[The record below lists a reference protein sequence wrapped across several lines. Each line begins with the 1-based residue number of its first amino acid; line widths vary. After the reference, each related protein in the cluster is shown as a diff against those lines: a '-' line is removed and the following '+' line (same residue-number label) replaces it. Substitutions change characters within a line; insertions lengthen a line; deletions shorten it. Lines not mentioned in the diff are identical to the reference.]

1 MDFPSRLGCNSHM
14 IKLIKKSDYVHM
26 PWKNGQGMTDQI
38 ALSEQWRLSSAQVES
53 PSPFSQ
59 FPGCDR
65 LLTVFRG
72 DGLKLNGHE
81 LLPGEVLEFS
91 GETPMQCD
99 LLGSPVKDLGL
110 VFDRESLIA
119 SMVPDVLHSQS
130 EKTLHTPGETNF
142 IFVTSG
148 RLQLEH
154 FEAEA
159 EDCVEVHG
167 PVTLRALNPDSQ
179 DTRYVQISISRRHD
193 D

>member
-1 MDFPSRLGCNSHM
+1 M

-26 PWKNGQGMTDQI
+26 PWKNGLGMTDQI
-38 ALSEQWRLSSAQVES
+38 ALAEQWRLSSAQVDS
-53 PSPFSQ
+53 PNPFSQ

-72 DGLKLNGHE
+72 DGLKLNGHK

-99 LLGSPVKDLGL
+99 LLGGPVKDLGL
-110 VFDRESLIA
+110 VFDRSSLIA

-148 RLQLEH
+148 RLHLED

-167 PVTLRALNPDSQ
+167 NVTLRASNPNSQ
-179 DTRYVQISISRRHD
+179 DTRFVQISISRRHD